1 MLFTLGFV
9 LCGLPGTLY
18 TKRGLPVFPG
28 CPLKYTLI
36 IDVRADAGLLHRQH
50 LLFCDFDRH

>member
-36 IDVRADAGLLHRQH
+36 GVAACLLLHGQH